1 LERKKKSGAIDDKA
15 KVDIVA
21 ELINY
26 AGNDSDNDDDEEEEL
41 DGNAGDIEFIEMKQE
56 VEDLI
61 KKFLINSDSPF
72 LDSVNIIV
80 VMKCIPTQITDYS
93 ASLLNLSIL

>member
-1 LERKKKSGAIDDKA
+1 MERKKKSGAIDDKA

-26 AGNDSDNDDDEEEEL
+26 AGNDSDNADDEEEEP
-41 DGNAGDIEFIEMKQE
+41 DGNAGDDEIMKKTKLE

-80 VMKCIPTQITDYS
+80 VMKCIPT
-93 ASLLNLSIL
+93 

>member
-15 KVDIVA
+15 QVDIVA

-56 VEDLI
+56 LEDLI

-72 LDSVNIIV
+72 LDSVNIVV
-80 VMKCIPTQITDYS
+80 VMKCIPT
-93 ASLLNLSIL
+93 